1 MIKNKYSLLSF
12 CILLILFS
20 STRLKLFF
28 SIVPELNHFLSSSY
42 QDELFWFIDY
52 YISLILFL
60 LLVPFLIMKW
70 KSKIMNIK
78 LKYSGLILLYIILFI
93 TFFPLLTGHYQPID
107 RNRIS
112 AARLAPFSSLNY
124 LMQKKKQNDIDNL
137 KSAYS
142 NQNRIYYDSVKSLSN
157 PDYFLKGEL
166 VNFNRDEVEYEL
178 GKPKIFNEFFL
189 LGTDEYGR
197 DLFTQ
202 IIFGLRKS
210 ILISLCAMIFSILV
224 GLFLGY
230 VSAMNDNIWG
240 NLINEFALS
249 LFSIPSILIFI
260 VYAVAVGNSFLS
272 LILIMGSLGWIT
284 IFKITRN
291 EVMLIKQKNFF
302 ITSKHLGLSNWQL
315 IFHEIF
321 TYISGQLLLSIIFLF
336 INFIFAEASLSFIGL
351 SNDETY
357 ISLGTLIQRGN
368 FYINNSYWLIL
379 FPSLALAFIILF
391 LNYIKNH
398 LRSIIDPRVK

>member
-12 CILLILFS
+12 CILLIIFS
-20 STRLKLFF
+20 FTRLKLFF
-28 SIVPELNHFLSSSY
+28 SIFPEFNHFLSSSY

-60 LLVPFLIMKW
+60 LLVPFLIIKW

-93 TFFPLLTGHYQPID
+93 TFFPLLAGHYQPID

-124 LMQKKKQNDIDNL
+124 LMQKKKQNYIIDL

-142 NQNRIYYDSVKSLSN
+142 NQNRIYYDSVNSLSN

-166 VNFNRDEVEYEL
+166 VNFNRDEVEFEL
-178 GKPKIFNEFFL
+178 GKPKIFKEFFL
-189 LGTDEYGR
+189 FGTDEYGR

-210 ILISLCAMIFSILV
+210 ILISLCAMIFSVLV

-240 NLINEFALS
+240 HLINEFALS

-260 VYAVAVGNSFLS
+260 VAAVAVGNSFLS

-291 EVMLIKQKNFF
+291 EVKLIKQKNFF
-302 ITSKHLGLSNWQL
+302 ITSKHLGLTNWQL

-379 FPSLALAFIILF
+379 FPSLALACIILF
-391 LNYIKNH
+391 LNYLKNH
-398 LRSIIDPRVK
+398 LRGIIDPRVK